1 MHKKPIIGLLG
12 GVGSGKS
19 TVAKM
24 FYDLGAAVI
33 DADRL
38 AHEALNEPATVE
50 QVKQKFGPGVSDLKG
65 QIDRR
70 KLAELVFDHPENVE
84 FLNRVIH
91 PKVIEQT
98 ESLISFYLN
107 DPVSKAIVLDV
118 PLLVEIGWQDRC
130 DCLVFVECSIEKRLE
145 RLAGKR
151 KIDEIQLK
159 KRENFQ
165 ISLDKKAQIAH
176 YTINNNSE
184 ESEVAE
190 QVAQVFSSITGCE

>member
-1 MHKKPIIGLLG
+1 MHRKPIIGLLG

-19 TVAKM
+19 TVARM
-24 FYDLGAAVI
+24 FADLGAAVI

-38 AHEALNEPATVE
+38 AHEALNEPVVIE
-50 QVKQKFGPGVSDLKG
+50 QVKQKFGDAVVDAEGC
-65 QIDRR
+65 IDRR
-70 KLAELVFDHPENVE
+70 KLADLVFDNPDNVA
-84 FLNRVIH
+84 FLNRAIH

-98 ESLISFYLN
+98 ESLISFHLN
-107 DPVSKAIVLDV
+107 DAESKAIILDV

-130 DCLVFVECSIEKRLE
+130 DYLVFVECSIEKRVQ

-151 KIDEIQLK
+151 KIDANQLK

-176 YTINNNSE
+176 YKINNNSD

-190 QVAQVFSSITGCE
+190 QVAQIFSSITGCK